1 MRTRGGPHP
10 GAAWAVLPPS
20 VPTIGIWALGL
31 LTVKLDLVEVAGL
44 LLGQQGGVSI
54 LPGIHFVNREGAEPV
69 AFIVLEWKS
78 TTAAATAATSP
89 GQALAFR

>member
-1 MRTRGGPHP
+1 MGS
-10 GAAWAVLPPS
+10 AASISAYYRHL
-20 VPTIGIWALGL
+20 ALGL
-31 LTVKLDLVEVAGL
+31 LTVKLEVAGL

-89 GQALAFR
+89 G